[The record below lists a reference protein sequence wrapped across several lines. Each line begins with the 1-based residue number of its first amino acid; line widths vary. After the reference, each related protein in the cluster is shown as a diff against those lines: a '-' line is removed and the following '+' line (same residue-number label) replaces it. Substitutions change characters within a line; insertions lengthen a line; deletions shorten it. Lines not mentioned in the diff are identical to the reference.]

1 MERNLLILF
10 EEKIFPET
18 LKVAVDIATK
28 TGMTLKIFA
37 PKLEEEVKK
46 HLSGKAQFLSYE
58 GDPEEVIEKENP
70 FLVVLPRP
78 KIAPIVHAFKKP
90 WSEKIAEGDDKHNYL
105 LVQEGAK
112 EIRKVLFYVDRD
124 ISSES
129 YVRTVY
135 EFLTQW
141 GVNFEFTTVFDERY
155 FELLIKKEHPEQ
167 EAKELLGK
175 MFEDY
180 TKAVR
185 EKLKKILGLEK
196 TEILPL
202 KGEVRK
208 TLPYF
213 AKTHGYDLLV
223 LSHAYE
229 DKNELIENSET
240 SVAIFKN

>member
-1 MERNLLILF
+1 MGQNLLILF
-10 EEKIFPET
+10 KERIFRET
-18 LKVAVDIATK
+18 LDVGMDLAAK
-28 TGMTLKIFA
+28 TGMKVKIFA

-46 HLSGKAQFLSYE
+46 HLSGKAELFSYE
-58 GDPEEVIEKENP
+58 GDPKEIIERENP

-112 EIRKVLFYVDRD
+112 EIKKVLFYVDRD
-124 ISSES
+124 LSSEN
-129 YVRTVY
+129 YIRTVY
-135 EFLTQW
+135 GLLTQW
-141 GVNFEFTTVFDERY
+141 GVDFKFTTVFDERY
-155 FELLIKKEHPEQ
+155 FELLIKKEHPEE
-167 EAKELLGK
+167 EAKELLRR

-180 TKAVR
+180 VKAVR
-185 EKLKKILGLEK
+185 ERLKKILGLEK
-196 TEILPL
+196 IEILSL